1 MAGAQAARGRL
12 GGRLFVFAYLCIC
25 VFVHLYVCICVFVFV
40 PPLQSSGPH
49 LPYWTP
55 SSSTSASDRP
65 TWNVECDTTIVKV
78 ETNCALHYYIVRSAV
93 AVQIMD
99 NSKDM
104 LYNLI
109 LAPPTR

>member
-1 MAGAQAARGRL
+1 
-12 GGRLFVFAYLCIC
+12 
-25 VFVHLYVCICVFVFV
+25 
-40 PPLQSSGPH
+40 
-49 LPYWTP
+49 
-55 SSSTSASDRP
+55 
-65 TWNVECDTTIVKV
+65 VECDTTIVKV

-109 LAPPTR
+109 LVSPTR